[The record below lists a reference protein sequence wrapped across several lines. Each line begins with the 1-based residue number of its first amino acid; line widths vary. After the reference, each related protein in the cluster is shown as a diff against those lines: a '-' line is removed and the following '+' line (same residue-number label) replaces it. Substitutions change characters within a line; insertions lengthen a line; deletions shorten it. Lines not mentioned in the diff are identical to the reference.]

1 MREMSKNVKMNVTV
15 SKELDER
22 FRETVART
30 LGFKRGNLQ
39 LAIEEAIEMWISE
52 KAKQQKRQRKR
63 RQ

>member
-1 MREMSKNVKMNVTV
+1 MSRNVKMNVTV

-52 KAKQQKRQRKR
+52 KTRQSKRQQKR

>member
-1 MREMSKNVKMNVTV
+1 VREMSKNVKMNVTV